1 MTERQAIDA
10 ILRLLER
17 LDARID
23 EMEKNARESRGRLH
37 QRMDEQGESIGELR
51 KDIEIAAMVTAQQRD
66 TIVALGGQIA
76 KIEPDVDQ
84 WRQMRKLGYGFSGLL
99 VALGVTGSG
108 AIIYLGETA
117 RAAIRKW
124 LGV

>member
-1 MTERQAIDA
+1 MTEKQAIET

-17 LDARID
+17 LDGRID
-23 EMEKNARESRGRLH
+23 AMEKSAGESRGRIH
-37 QRMDEQGESIGELR
+37 KRMDEQGDSIGEIR
-51 KDIEIAAMVTAQQRD
+51 KDIEIAALVTAQQRD
-66 TIVALGGQIA
+66 TIIALADKIS

-84 WRQMRKLGYGFSGLL
+84 WRQMRRLGYGFSGLL